1 MVVTTGT
8 FLRGVLHVGGKRI
21 PAGRMPTTIT
31 EKPDAT
37 AARGAHALADRL
49 YGLGFQVGLF
59 LFAVYFYLHMGN
71 STDGV
76 FCVRVQMGRL
86 KTGTPP
92 RIDGASIDYSGL
104 EEQPGDQPPRPFG
117 FLNAYKG
124 WVPPVKQVSCWAT
137 RTTSETERVMKE
149 AKGFLNF
156 EGEFILFLLVRAI
169 CMTSCFIQR
178 R

>member
-1 MVVTTGT
+1 
-8 FLRGVLHVGGKRI
+8 
-21 PAGRMPTTIT
+21 MPTTIT

-49 YGLGFQVGLF
+49 YGLGFQVSLF

-76 FCVRVQMGRL
+76 FCLQMGRL

-117 FLNAYKG
+117 FLNAHKG

-169 CMTSCFIQR
+169 SMTSCFIQR

>member
-1 MVVTTGT
+1 
-8 FLRGVLHVGGKRI
+8 
-21 PAGRMPTTIT
+21 
-31 EKPDAT
+31 
-37 AARGAHALADRL
+37 
-49 YGLGFQVGLF
+49 
-59 LFAVYFYLHMGN
+59 
-71 STDGV
+71 
-76 FCVRVQMGRL
+76 MGRL

-156 EGEFILFLLVRAI
+156 EGVFILFLLVRAI
-169 CMTSCFIQR
+169 CMTSCFIR
-178 R
+178 RR

>member
-49 YGLGFQVGLF
+49 YGLGFQVSLF
-59 LFAVYFYLHMGN
+59 LFAVYFYLHTGN
-71 STDGV
+71 WTDGV
-76 FCVRVQMGRL
+76 FCVQMGRL

-117 FLNAYKG
+117 FLNATKAG
-124 WVPPVKQVSCWAT
+124 SRPSN
-137 RTTSETERVMKE
+137 R
-149 AKGFLNF
+149 
-156 EGEFILFLLVRAI
+156 
-169 CMTSCFIQR
+169 
-178 R
+178 